1 MTETTL
7 IAPQSK
13 RRALEIAPVFI
24 FLVLALAPVAAA
36 FGPETYLLGLFTR
49 VMVFGIAAL
58 ALDFICGYGGLVSF
72 GHAAF
77 VGIGA
82 YAVGILSAHGVTDI
96 LISLPVALAASAVF
110 AYLTGTV
117 CLRTK
122 SVYFIMITLAFG
134 QMVYFVAG
142 SLAPY
147 GGDDGMTLQVRST
160 LLGFQPFKSDRVF
173 YYAVFGFLLAAY
185 LACRAIVASR
195 FGRVFR
201 GAKENPTRMATIG
214 YDVFKYQRIA
224 YVIAGMIGGLS
235 GFLLANVVEFVSPAY
250 MSWQRSGELIIMV
263 LFGGIG
269 TLYGAIVGAAAFLL
283 LEDVLGS
290 ITENWKLIFGPM
302 LVLIVLFARG
312 GIVGLFE
319 RLLKGPGR
327 G

>member
-1 MTETTL
+1 MTLAVT
-7 IAPQSK
+7 ASAHA
-13 RRALEIAPVFI
+13 RRFEALPVAI
-24 FLVLALAPVAAA
+24 FLVLALAPLAAS

-49 VMVFGIAAL
+49 VMIYGIAAL

-82 YAVGILSAHGVTDI
+82 YTVAIFGAHGVTDMAI
-96 LISLPVALAASAVF
+96 TLPAALLVSALF

-134 QMVYFVAG
+134 QMIYFVAG
-142 SLAPY
+142 SLSPY
-147 GGDDGMTLQVRST
+147 GGDDGLTLKLRST
-160 LLGFQPFKSDRVF
+160 LFGFPILQNDRAL
-173 YYAVFGFLLAAY
+173 YYAVLLFLLASY
-185 LACRAIVASR
+185 LLLRAVVASR

-201 GAKENPTRMATIG
+201 GARENPTRMATIG
-214 YDVFKYQRIA
+214 FDVFRYQRVA
-224 YVIAGMIGGLS
+224 YVIAGAIGGLS
-235 GFLLANVVEFVSPAY
+235 GFLLANATEFVSPSF

-263 LFGGIG
+263 LFGGLG
-269 TLYGAIVGAAAFLL
+269 TLHGAIVGAAAFLL
-283 LEDVLGS
+283 LEDVLGG

-302 LVLIVLFARG
+302 LVLVVLFARG
-312 GIVGLFE
+312 GLLGLAQSLKE
-319 RLLKGPGR
+319 RFSR